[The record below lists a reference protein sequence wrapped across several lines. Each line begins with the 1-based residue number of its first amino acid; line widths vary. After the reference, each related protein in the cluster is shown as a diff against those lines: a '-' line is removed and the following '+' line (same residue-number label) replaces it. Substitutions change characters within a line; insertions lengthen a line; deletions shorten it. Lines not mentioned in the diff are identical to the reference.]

1 MTLRGSLFR
10 HGETMRILIAE
21 DEFTS
26 RSILTAVLKKLGHQV
41 LVTENGAEAWQAMQH
56 AGAPKLAI
64 LDWMMP
70 GMDGIEV
77 CRRVRTLETDLP
89 PYIVMLTA
97 KAEKADII
105 AGLEAGANDYLA
117 KPFDLGEL
125 RARVD
130 VGIRMIEMQTSL
142 LDARKK
148 IDEALKAA
156 GKIQHSLLPTQLPV
170 FRQVEFAWKFA
181 PCDAVGGDI
190 FNIVPLDANHIGMY
204 MLDVAGHG
212 PPSAMISVLVYQ
224 LMNAHT
230 GVLVDHTVNP
240 PAIRDPE
247 AVLNILD
254 REFPLMRFRR
264 HFTIIYAVLDLASS
278 SMTYSNAAHCTP
290 IILPCA
296 NDLKLLT
303 TSGTVIGLNAI
314 PFGQETVAMAPGDK
328 LVIFS
333 DGVIEMENA
342 AHEFFGEE
350 RLYQVLRA
358 NRTVAAA
365 DLVHALYT
373 EAMSYA
379 GTQPVADDVSI
390 LAFEY
395 KG

>member
-1 MTLRGSLFR
+1 
-10 HGETMRILIAE
+10 MRILIAE
-21 DEFTS
+21 DDLTS
-26 RSILTAVLKKLGHQV
+26 RNILKLFLSKQGHEV
-41 LVTENGAEAWQAMQH
+41 VATVDGAEAWLSMQH
-56 AGAPKLAI
+56 PDAPKLAI
-64 LDWMMP
+64 LDWVMP
-70 GMDGIEV
+70 TIDGIEV
-77 CRRVRTLETDLP
+77 CRRIRTLKTDQP
-89 PYIVMLTA
+89 TYVIMLTTKA
-97 KAEKADII
+97 KKADIVS
-105 AGLEAGANDYLA
+105 GLEAGADDYMT
-117 KPFDLGEL
+117 KPFDYDEL
-125 RARVD
+125 RARVN
-130 VGIRMIEMQTSL
+130 VGIRIIENEAKL
-142 LDARKK
+142 LEARKK

-156 GKIQHSLLPTQLPV
+156 GRIQHSLLPTHLPV

-224 LMNAHT
+224 LMNSHT

-254 REFPLMRFRR
+254 REFPLLRFRR

-278 SMTYSNAAHCTP
+278 SLTYSNAAHCTP
-290 IILPCA
+290 IILPRE
-296 NDLKLLT
+296 NDLKILT

-314 PFGQETVAMAPGDK
+314 PFGQETVAIAPGDK
-328 LVIFS
+328 VVIFS

-358 NRTVAAA
+358 NRTVPPA
-365 DLVHALYT
+365 DMVHALYT

-379 GTQPVADDVSI
+379 GAQPVADDVSI
-390 LAFEY
+390 MACEY